1 MYWGALSTRISEPG
15 RKRPGFFF
23 GTGGEGGISSA
34 DPVVGGG
41 FADPVVEVLQRICKT
56 FVVRTGLASLIPWRG
71 GFRIFQHPCGEGGI
85 SFADPV
91 EGGASL
97 IPLRGGFRSRNPP
110 MLRTGVFSFLEL
122 TEVNFARFENEKPAA
137 FAAGF
142 VFLAVRA
149 GFEPAV
155 HLRVR
160 QFSKLVVSASHPP
173 HLLLPNGLIRSP
185 VKIMKILTGVQIYTD
200 FGN

>member
-1 MYWGALSTRISEPG
+1 MLA
-15 RKRPGFFF
+15 
-23 GTGGEGGISSA
+23 
-34 DPVVGGG
+34 
-41 FADPVVEVLQRICKT
+41 
-56 FVVRTGLASLIPWRG
+56 VRTGLASLIPLWG
-71 GFRIFQHPCGEGGI
+71 GASGFFNTHVARAGL
-85 SFADPV
+85 
-91 EGGASL
+91 ASL

-110 MLRTGVFSFLEL
+110 LLRTGVFSFLEL
-122 TEVNFARFENEKPAA
+122 TEVNFARSGNEKPAA

-185 VKIMKILTGVQIYTD
+185 VKITKILTGVQIYTD

>member
-1 MYWGALSTRISEPG
+1 VYWGALSTGISEPG
-15 RKRPGFFF
+15 RKRLGFFIRA
-23 GTGGEGGISSA
+23 GGEGRIS
-34 DPVVGGG
+34 
-41 FADPVVEVLQRICKT
+41 FADPVA
-56 FVVRTGLASLIPWRG
+56 G
-71 GFRIFQHPCGEGGI
+71 GGI

-91 EGGASL
+91 AGGGISFADPVAGGGPAENLQNPCALGASVFY
-97 IPLRGGFRSRNPP
+97 FRSQKASFRAPEIKKPTIN
-110 MLRTGVFSFLEL
+110 RGFCKFS
-122 TEVNFARFENEKPAA
+122 
-137 FAAGF
+137 
-142 VFLAVRA
+142 AVRA

-185 VKIMKILTGVQIYTD
+185 VKIDKIHTGVQIYTD

>member
-1 MYWGALSTRISEPG
+1 M
-15 RKRPGFFF
+15 
-23 GTGGEGGISSA
+23 
-34 DPVVGGG
+34 
-41 FADPVVEVLQRICKT
+41 
-56 FVVRTGLASLIPWRG
+56 VRAGL
-71 GFRIFQHPCGEGGI
+71 
-85 SFADPV
+85 
-91 EGGASL
+91 ASL
-97 IPLRGGFRSRNPP
+97 IPLRGGFRILNPP
-110 MLRTGVFSFLEL
+110 LLRTGVFSFLEL
-122 TEVNFARFENEKPAA
+122 TEVNFARSENEKPAA

-142 VFLAVRA
+142 GFLAVRA

-185 VKIMKILTGVQIYTD
+185 VKITKILTGVQIYTD